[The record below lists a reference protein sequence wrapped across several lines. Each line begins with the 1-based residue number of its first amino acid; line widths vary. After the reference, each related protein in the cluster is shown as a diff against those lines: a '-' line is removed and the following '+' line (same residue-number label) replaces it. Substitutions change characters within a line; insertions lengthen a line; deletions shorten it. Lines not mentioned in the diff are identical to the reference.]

1 MEKSYLQLHWSV
13 SGNLNMSV
21 EVTFIPQSPDGIIFY
36 TGQLD
41 SPKGDFVSLA
51 LRDGFVEFGF
61 VSIMHLLL

>member
-13 SGNLNMSV
+13 SGNPNMSV

-41 SPKGDFVSLA
+41 IPRGDFVSLA
-51 LRDGFVEFGF
+51 LRDGFVEFKY
-61 VSIMHLLL
+61 VSTLHLRL